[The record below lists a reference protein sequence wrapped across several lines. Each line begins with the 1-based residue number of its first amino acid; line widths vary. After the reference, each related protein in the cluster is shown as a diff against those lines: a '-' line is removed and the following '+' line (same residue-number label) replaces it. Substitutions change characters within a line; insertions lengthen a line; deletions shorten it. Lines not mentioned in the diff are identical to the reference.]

1 MDQDQILQ
9 EETRLTPRVDKRT
22 RSMMMRRTKKRKKR
36 KKRRKSMIKLKKM
49 LRLAEGREDH
59 LAG

>member
-22 RSMMMRRTKKRKKR
+22 RSMMMRRTKKRKKM
-36 KKRRKSMIKLKKM
+36 RKSMIKLKKM

>member
-36 KKRRKSMIKLKKM
+36 RKNMIKLKKM